1 MPDMETANRETIP
14 GGAEP
19 SPKPSARER
28 IMETALRLFYS
39 EGVRATGIDRI
50 IAESGVAK
58 MSFYRHFPAKTD
70 LVCAFLEERHR
81 RWMAWFG
88 SSVAAHAGR
97 RGSAFLAVADAL
109 EEWFASPDFRGCA
122 FINTAA
128 EFTQQESRERA
139 IAAAHKRELEKLLE
153 QHAADGGLSPA
164 PEAGRLALLA
174 VDGAIVRAQMCGASG
189 VADDVRKL
197 LQLLHETFA
206 QHVSAT
212 GHH

>member
-1 MPDMETANRETIP
+1 MRQFP

-28 IMETALRLFYS
+28 ILETALRLFYA

-58 MSFYRHFPAKTD
+58 MSFYRHFPAKSD

-88 SSVAAHAGR
+88 ASVAAHAGR
-97 RGSAFLAVADAL
+97 RGSAYLAVADAL
-109 EEWFASPDFRGCA
+109 AEWFASHEFRGCA

-128 EFTQQESRERA
+128 EFTRQESRERT
-139 IAAAHKRELEKLLE
+139 IAASHKRDLEKLLE
-153 QHAADGGLSPA
+153 DYAAAEGLSPA
-164 PEAGRLALLA
+164 AVAARLALLI
-174 VDGAIVRAQMCGASG
+174 VDGAIVRAQMCGADD
-189 VADDVRKL
+189 VADDARRL
-197 LQLLHETFA
+197 LEALRERFTPRGDA
-206 QHVSAT
+206 A
-212 GHH
+212 G